1 MVGFLVGLF
10 VGASGLLVG
19 FFVGFFVIVTTA
31 GAFVVGADI
40 MLVHHLPL
48 QPASH
53 CSLFVLHQSPP

>member
-1 MVGFLVGLF
+1 
-10 VGASGLLVG
+10 LLVG

-48 QPASH
+48 QPTSH